1 MVLVVRGFVT
11 IGWGLVLLLGGLNT
25 FPKVYSE
32 AAPVAGASA
41 WQSFWRIPL
50 PLLTPWLLVLT
61 FRDIVVS
68 LQNTFTPSFVMTYGG
83 PYYATTYVPLMLFEL
98 AFDLFDFGVAAA
110 MTVVL
115 YLLTSLLVVGIV
127 NLVGLNRHDDIA

>member
-1 MVLVVRGFVT
+1 
-11 IGWGLVLLLGGLNT
+11 
-25 FPKVYSE
+25 
-32 AAPVAGASA
+32 
-41 WQSFWRIPL
+41 
-50 PLLTPWLLVLT
+50 
-61 FRDIVVS
+61 
-68 LQNTFTPSFVMTYGG
+68 
-83 PYYATTYVPLMLFEL
+83 MLFEL